1 MIRKKRRTIYIEPFD
16 VEPLEPD
23 YAKKRCELLKKA
35 IHQIYDGKGHDL
47 CLLPLQTCEVIHRNV
62 SDMVNHKF
70 VDKVYDILV
79 KAMAFKLQEIA
90 TSVEAYPGTLFLREL
105 HGKWMEHLAALRMI
119 MFISASLDRACIPG
133 SDKTPVGELG
143 LNLWRDN
150 IIRFSN
156 VSMKLKDTLLEIVHK
171 ERRGEVID
179 TGLRSNIMKMLMDL
193 GPFVYQQDFEKHFL
207 DASTNFYRR
216 ESQEL
221 IECCDC
227 GDYLKKTEKRLNE
240 EIERVSKYL
249 DVQSEMKITNVVKT
263 EMIETHMG
271 RLVHMN
277 NSGLVNMIL
286 GDRDVMTSHIWKT
299 GKQLVTDPER
309 LKDPVGFVQC
319 LLGEKDKHDKI
330 IKLSFKSDRAFQMAL
345 NSWFERFINFNP
357 HSPEYISLFLDER
370 LRKGLKGVTEEAVN
384 ILLDKVLML
393 FRYLRDKNEFEIFY
407 KEHLEKRLLSG
418 KSVSDH
424 DAERSLLRK
433 LKAVNGQPFISN
445 LEGIFIE
452 CYNVAEASSSAGPS
466 NCKVVQHIL
475 GMGERAA
482 ESREMAKENYIVM
495 HLDLSSFDAV
505 CWENQAIGSMTTFCL
520 KVPINTI
527 VASEG
532 GSGGALAIGCVNR
545 MFVLEN
551 VAFCVSRQVPRN
563 NIGRIHE
570 LRVIVYMT
578 IAVGGAVRGT
588 DRARIFHPGGPK
600 QIQKNLRNVNV

>member
-1 MIRKKRRTIYIEPFD
+1 
-16 VEPLEPD
+16 
-23 YAKKRCELLKKA
+23 
-35 IHQIYDGKGHDL
+35 
-47 CLLPLQTCEVIHRNV
+47 
-62 SDMVNHKF
+62 
-70 VDKVYDILV
+70 
-79 KAMAFKLQEIA
+79 
-90 TSVEAYPGTLFLREL
+90 
-105 HGKWMEHLAALRMI
+105 
-119 MFISASLDRACIPG
+119 
-133 SDKTPVGELG
+133 
-143 LNLWRDN
+143 
-150 IIRFSN
+150 
-156 VSMKLKDTLLEIVHK
+156 
-171 ERRGEVID
+171 
-179 TGLRSNIMKMLMDL
+179 
-193 GPFVYQQDFEKHFL
+193 
-207 DASTNFYRR
+207 
-216 ESQEL
+216 
-221 IECCDC
+221 
-227 GDYLKKTEKRLNE
+227 
-240 EIERVSKYL
+240 
-249 DVQSEMKITNVVKT
+249 
-263 EMIETHMG
+263 
-271 RLVHMN
+271 
-277 NSGLVNMIL
+277 
-286 GDRDVMTSHIWKT
+286 MTSHIWKT

-357 HSPEYISLFLDER
+357 RSPEYISLFLDER

-466 NCKVVQHIL
+466 NCKVLQHIL

-495 HLDLSSFDAV
+495 HLDLSSFDSFRQFVGKIKQSGQCLDVLV
-505 CWENQAIGSMTTFCL
+505 CNILAYKLLLDDLKQTTFCL

-532 GSGGALAIGCVNR
+532 GSGGALAIECVNR

-551 VAFCVSRQVPRN
+551 VAFCVAPENYMAFRVLTGEGIVKRLRLTKALTVPDST
-563 NIGRIHE
+563 
-570 LRVIVYMT
+570 T
-578 IAVGGAVRGT
+578 ISETCRPMVAHGLGT
-588 DRARIFHPGGPK
+588 PADCTSLGFSKALYPGEPDLVLSG
-600 QIQKNLRNVNV
+600 INMGSNCGYH